1 MPPFD
6 AAERHRP
13 AAAVQL
19 ALGMIGIALRLDE
32 IRQHVVP
39 RPAGVSKPGPMVVIL
54 VLTADRNQP
63 IDRARSAEHAT
74 ARPVDP
80 ASVHVAVGLGV
91 ELPVDE
97 RVPHRAAVSDRQR
110 NPEPAVVRSR
120 LQQGDAAA
128 RIGG

>member
-6 AAERHRP
+6 AADRCRP

-19 ALGMIGIALRLDE
+19 AFGMVGIALRLDE

-39 RPAGVSKPGPMVVIL
+39 RPAGVSKSGPMVVIL
-54 VLTADRNQP
+54 VLTTDRNQP

-74 ARPVDP
+74 ARPVDL

-97 RVPHRAAVSDRQR
+97 PVPPRAAVSDRQ
-110 NPEPAVVRSR
+110 
-120 LQQGDAAA
+120 
-128 RIGG
+128 